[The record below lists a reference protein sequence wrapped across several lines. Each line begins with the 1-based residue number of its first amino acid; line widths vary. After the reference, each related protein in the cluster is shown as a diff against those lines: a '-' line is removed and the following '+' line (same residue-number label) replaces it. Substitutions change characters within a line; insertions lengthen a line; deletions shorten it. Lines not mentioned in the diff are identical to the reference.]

1 VGEVDPGLSGRFPL
15 AALAKIELEPGN
27 PSLALPFFLI
37 TTKLIDN

>member
-1 VGEVDPGLSGRFPL
+1 MVPLGGPGE
-15 AALAKIELEPGN
+15 IELEPGN